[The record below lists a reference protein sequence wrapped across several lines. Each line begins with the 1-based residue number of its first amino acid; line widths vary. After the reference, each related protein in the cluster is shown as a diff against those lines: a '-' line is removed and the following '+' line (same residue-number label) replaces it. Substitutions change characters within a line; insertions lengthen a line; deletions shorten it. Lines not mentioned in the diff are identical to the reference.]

1 MLLASSLGKIVH
13 PLFIAFAWLLALF
26 YSWIPN
32 YAVAIMLLTLTVM
45 IVVFPITRKGTRSM
59 MKMQILAPEMKKLQ
73 ARYKA
78 PPGATAVERTEM
90 RQKLNE
96 EMMALYKENGVSPT
110 GGCVPMFLQFPAFII
125 LYDTIRGLT
134 HQVTKGVAGASP
146 THPRLQPLYINHNT
160 RMYHDIVAQ
169 NAGQLQPHLDAFGLN
184 LADSVRTSGL
194 SFAARIPLLVMI
206 LVAIALQYV
215 QMKQLSGRNPAAA
228 QANPQMQ
235 QMQKIMPLIFAV
247 IYISIPAGVN
257 VYFIISSLF
266 RIGQQEF
273 MYKRDPQIL
282 ASMEHLRTRTKQDPK
297 VVEAKL
303 AIERE
308 RRPKGVLGRL
318 LPAPAFQGDG
328 DVSGGS
334 TKAARP
340 AGGNGA
346 PGRAAGGGG
355 GAAKPGQARRSPQRS
370 GSQRSGTP
378 GARNG
383 RSSSNG
389 AQNGSAPAPKAQ
401 PRAQGK
407 RRRRPR

>member
-78 PPGATAVERTEM
+78 PAGASAAERTEA

-134 HQVTKGVAGASP
+134 HLNAA
-146 THPRLQPLYINHNT
+146 HHLAPLYVAHTT
-160 RMYHDIVAQ
+160 RMYHDIVTQ
-169 NAGQLQPHLDAFGLN
+169 NALQVRPHLDAFGLN

-194 SFAARIPLLVMI
+194 SFAARIPFLVLI

-235 QMQKIMPLIFAV
+235 QMQKVMPLIFAV

-266 RIGQQEF
+266 RIAQQEF

-282 ASMEHLRTRTKQDPK
+282 ASMEHLRARTKQDPK

-318 LPAPAFQGDG
+318 LPSPAFEGDG

-334 TKAARP
+334 AKPARP
-340 AGGNGA
+340 NGGN
-346 PGRAAGGGG
+346 GGG
-355 GAAKPGQARRSPQRS
+355 GAATGGGRGGGGATKSGQSGRGPQRS
-370 GSQRSGTP
+370 GAR

-383 RSSSNG
+383 RPSANA
-389 AQNGSAPAPKAQ
+389 AQNGSAPAPKTQ